1 MIKKLI
7 FISGTM
13 GVGKTTVSKLL
24 LDELPNSAFLDGDWC
39 WNINPFIVNDE
50 NKKMVID
57 NICFLLNS
65 FIRNTSILNI
75 IFCWV
80 MNKQE
85 IVEEIKNKIIGEF
98 DFYNFTLLTDPE
110 LLRIHFE
117 SDINKGIREN
127 YDIKKATDYM
137 DDYKMINSIKI
148 YNFENNLSKT
158 IDKIKEYLK

>member
-39 WNINPFIVNDE
+39 WNINPFVVNDE

-65 FIRNTSILNI
+65 FIKNTSIHNI

-80 MNKQE
+80 MNRQE
-85 IVEEIKNKIIGEF
+85 IVEEIKNKLIGKY
-98 DFYNFTLLTDPE
+98 DFYHFTLLTNPE
-110 LLRIHFE
+110 LLKLHFE
-117 SDINKGIREN
+117 EDIKKGIRDN
-127 YDIKKATDYM
+127 YDIEKTTEYM
-137 DDYKMINSIKI
+137 DNYKIVNSIKV
-148 YNFENNLSKT
+148 YNIENDLLKT
-158 IDKIKEYLK
+158 VHKIKEYLK